1 MNSRTEHLA
10 TLSGVTLLHV
20 AALAGLTLLATQR
33 VPITPPQLARME
45 LVTLPTPHPIAPA
58 PAAPAK
64 PRPKPTVKP
73 KQTPPRTP
81 TPKTPL
87 APRPQAVRPVAAA
100 PAAITAPSTE
110 ERRSEAATPTA
121 SPAPTAKVV
130 EPAEPQ
136 VTPPLYRGGYLDN
149 PKPRYPALSLELNE
163 SGTVRVR
170 VQVSAEGRPLDV
182 SLAQSSGYPRLDRAA
197 LEAVRQ
203 WRFVPARRGQEAIP
217 FNFIV
222 PVDFSIKSH

>member
-20 AALAGLTLLATQR
+20 AALAGLTLLAGQR

-45 LVTLPTPHPIAPA
+45 LVTLPAPHPIAPA
-58 PAAPAK
+58 PAAAK
-64 PRPKPTVKP
+64 PRPKPTIKP

-110 ERRSEAATPTA
+110 ERRSEAATPAA
-121 SPAPTAKVV
+121 SAAPAAKATDA
-130 EPAEPQ
+130 AEPP

-163 SGTVRVR
+163 TGTVRVR

-182 SLAQSSGYPRLDRAA
+182 SLAQSSGYQRLDRAA